1 MNRFFRW
8 LGRLLPAAM
17 VEMIAKRLVLGRVAG
32 LDPAQ
37 ALRLLYG
44 LIATFEHHA
53 GLQALAYGQGVHPK
67 HRHTKYH
74 DFFIA
79 RVKKG
84 ESVIDI
90 GCGNGALSHDIAAR
104 SGATVTG
111 IDIEPANISM
121 ALSRFSHSNVEYRT
135 GDARQPE
142 AIPAADVIVLSNV
155 LEHLSGRDALLRDL
169 TRRLSPSRFLIR
181 VPLFERDW
189 AVPLRKELG
198 LEWRCDP
205 THEIEYTLETFA
217 DEMRLAELTVVHQEV
232 RWGEIWAEAVP
243 SRSA

>member
-1 MNRFFRW
+1 
-8 LGRLLPAAM
+8 
-17 VEMIAKRLVLGRVAG
+17 MIAKRLVLGKAAR

-53 GLQALAYGQGVHPK
+53 GLQAVAYGQGVHPK

-79 RVKKG
+79 RVRTG
-84 ESVIDI
+84 ETVVDI
-90 GCGNGALSHDIAAR
+90 GCGNGALSYDIAAR
-104 SGATVTG
+104 SGASVIG
-111 IDIEPANISM
+111 VDIESANI
-121 ALSRFSHSNVEYRT
+121 AAARARFPHSNAEYRL
-135 GDARQPE
+135 GDARQ
-142 AIPAADVIVLSNV
+142 AVDIGSADVIILSNV

-169 TRRLSPSRFLIR
+169 TRRLSPARFLIR

-189 AVPLRKELG
+189 TVPLRKELG

-217 DEMRLAELTVVHQEV
+217 EEMWQAELTVVHQEV

-243 SRSA
+243 SRPA